1 MVAVTRG
8 LRLPVWAQDALLAV
22 FVAAMQVQG
31 TRQIATDSELAELNT
46 FGLYAHAVLLLLTG
60 LVLVFRR
67 RWPVAVFVIQATA
80 STLYYAAGYPDG
92 PNWVAVFIALYTLT
106 AYGDGHRSRWIATVG
121 VGILVVAWLAAAVV
135 HPPADV
141 GWLFF
146 RIGNVVMAA
155 VIGETVRMGRVI
167 AAEAQERAE
176 RAERTR
182 EEEARR
188 RVDAERLHIAREV
201 HDTVAH
207 AIAIINVQAG
217 VTAHV
222 LDKRPQQARETLL
235 TIEQTSAR
243 ALREL
248 RATLGVLRQ
257 ADEGR
262 APTPGLDR
270 VEELASLARE
280 AGLDVKV
287 EVPGPP
293 RELPGPVDRAAYRI
307 LQESITNVI
316 RHAGPARVS
325 ISVEY
330 GPQELR
336 IRVTDDGCGGRSGPG
351 AVPTQRSATLPATAT
366 APGVTPAGAAT
377 SGATTPGATTPGATA
392 TDAATA
398 AAATSVDGSAAG
410 TGRGIAGMRER
421 CALLGGELTAGPR
434 PGGGFEVYAR
444 LPLPASEHV

>member
-1 MVAVTRG
+1 MVAVTSR
-8 LRLPVWAQDALLAV
+8 LRLPVWAQDTLLAL
-22 FVAAMQVQG
+22 FVVAMQVQG
-31 TRQIATDSELAELNT
+31 TRRVATEQDLAELDP
-46 FGLYAHAVLLLLTG
+46 FGTYAHAVLLVLTG

-67 RWPVAVFVIQATA
+67 RWPVAVFLAQATA
-80 STLYYAAGYPDG
+80 SVWYYGAGYPDG
-92 PNWVAVFIALYTLT
+92 PNWVAVFVALYTLT
-106 AYGDGHRSRWIATVG
+106 AYGDGHRSRRIATGG
-121 VGILVVAWLAAAVV
+121 VALLVVSWLAAAAV
-135 HPPADV
+135 HPPNDV

-146 RIGNVVMAA
+146 RIGTAVMAA
-155 VIGETVRMGRVI
+155 VLGESVRMGRVL
-167 AAEAQERAE
+167 AAEAQERAD

-222 LDKRPQQARETLL
+222 LDKRPSMGGVAGSGMAQQARETLL

-262 APTPGLDR
+262 APASGLDR
-270 VEELASLARE
+270 IEELTSLARD

-287 EVPGPP
+287 EVSTPSHEARRDGTEPAPVMP

-316 RHAGPARVS
+316 RHAGPARVTVG
-325 ISVEY
+325 VEY
-330 GPQELR
+330 GPQDLR
-336 IRVTDDGCGGRSGPG
+336 IRVTDDGCGGR
-351 AVPTQRSATLPATAT
+351 TAGRPE
-366 APGVTPAGAAT
+366 A
-377 SGATTPGATTPGATA
+377 
-392 TDAATA
+392 
-398 AAATSVDGSAAG
+398 VDGA
-410 TGRGIAGMRER
+410 GRGIAGMRER

-434 PGGGFEVYAR
+434 ASGGFEVHAR
-444 LPLPASEHV
+444 LPLPLPATEPV